1 MNNKTYISIDLKS
14 FYASVECQERGLDP
28 LDTNLIVADPERTD
42 KTICLAVTPSLK
54 AFGIPGR
61 ARLFEA
67 KQRISEVNAL
77 RRKKVS
83 EFCGSSYYSS
93 ELNKN
98 PALKL
103 DYIIAPPQMARY
115 MEVSTQIYSIYLKYA
130 APEDIHIYSVD
141 EVFIDITPYISEN
154 GRYRSLSAREYASM
168 LINAVLEE
176 TGITATAGIGANL
189 YLCKVAMDIVA
200 KHIPAD
206 KNGVRI
212 AELDEYTYKRDLW
225 SHTPLTDFWRVGKG
239 YADKLFRSGLYTM
252 GDIARASLTESGEQ
266 RLFKLFGVNAELLI
280 DHAWGY
286 EPCEIA
292 DIKSY
297 RPASNSIS
305 TGQVLQCAYSNE
317 KGRLIIREM
326 ADQLSLDLVEKG
338 VVTDQIILNIGFDT
352 DNSSY
357 IGEKDIDRYGRAVPK
372 PFHGSKRLP
381 CRTSSSRLI
390 TEAALEIYSRI
401 EDTSLT
407 VRRISISAANI
418 INAAYADEVD
428 EPVQLDFFGEA
439 ELKEN
444 IDAEEKKRLEREY
457 AMQRSILSI
466 KKKYGKNAILRGTN
480 LEEGATA
487 RQRNEQVGGH
497 KA

>member
-28 LDTNLIVADPERTD
+28 LNTNLIVADPERTD

-61 ARLFEA
+61 ARLFEV

-83 EFCGSSYYSS
+83 EFCGCSYYSS
-93 ELNKN
+93 ELRKN

-130 APEDIHIYSVD
+130 SPEDIHIYSVD
-141 EVFIDITPYISEN
+141 EVFIDATPYISGN
-154 GRYRSLSAREYASM
+154 GRYNTLSARKYASM

-176 TGITATAGIGANL
+176 TGITATAGIGSNL
-189 YLCKVAMDIVA
+189 YLSKVAMDIVA

-212 AELDEYTYKRDLW
+212 AELDENTYKRDLW

-239 YADKLFRSGLYTM
+239 YTEKLYKSGIYTM
-252 GDIARASLTESGEQ
+252 GDIARTSLSENGEQ
-266 RLFKLFGVNAELLI
+266 RLYKLFGVNAELLI

-286 EPCEIA
+286 EPCEIS
-292 DIKSY
+292 DIKAY

-338 VVTDQIILNIGFDT
+338 FVTEQIILNIGFDT

-357 IGEKDIDRYGRAVPK
+357 TGEKDTDRYGRAIPK
-372 PFHGSKRLP
+372 PFHGSKRLS

-390 TEAALEIYSRI
+390 TEAALDIYGRI

-407 VRRISISAANI
+407 VRRISIAAANI
-418 INAAYADEVD
+418 VDVSYTDEVD

-439 ELKEN
+439 ERNETT
-444 IDAEEKKRLEREY
+444 DAEEKKWLEREY
-457 AMQRSILSI
+457 AMQKSILSI
-466 KKKYGKNAILRGTN
+466 KKKYGKNAVLRGTN
-480 LEEGATA
+480 FEEGATA